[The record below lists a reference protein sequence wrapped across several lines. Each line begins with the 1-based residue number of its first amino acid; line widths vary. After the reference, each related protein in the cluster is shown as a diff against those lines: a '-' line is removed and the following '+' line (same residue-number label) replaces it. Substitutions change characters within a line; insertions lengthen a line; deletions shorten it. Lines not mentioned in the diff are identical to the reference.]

1 MTGELN
7 FNLKHVLS
15 SQCPIKTA
23 PLKRVLYYPYL
34 FIIKQLQKCLNYLVI
49 KEFEFK
55 GINDFDLKSVS
66 KRKNEVRPDEARN
79 LIDTSVAKN
88 DGDFLVVNFVRQI
101 QTDDASFDVDI
112 GDKSKLSSIFF
123 VALFFVPK
131 LNPAFASQMA
141 WKGFS
146 QRIYPYAPVY

>member
-1 MTGELN
+1 M
-7 FNLKHVLS
+7 
-15 SQCPIKTA
+15 
-23 PLKRVLYYPYL
+23 
-34 FIIKQLQKCLNYLVI
+34 VI
-49 KEFEFK
+49 N

-112 GDKSKLSSIFF
+112 GD
-123 VALFFVPK
+123 
-131 LNPAFASQMA
+131 
-141 WKGFS
+141 
-146 QRIYPYAPVY
+146 

>member
-66 KRKNEVRPDEARN
+66 KRKNEVRLDEARN
-79 LIDTSVAKN
+79 LIDASVAKN

-112 GDKSKLSSIFF
+112 GD
-123 VALFFVPK
+123 
-131 LNPAFASQMA
+131 
-141 WKGFS
+141 
-146 QRIYPYAPVY
+146 